1 MIITQ
6 MIFKIIDDIRLIYP
20 LTYAFKALQNSFFFF
35 FFKDINVPLMPCFI
49 YYTIC
54 LVSSSLETVKRVS
67 VKLKFLQTMSNS
79 ESGSF

>member
-20 LTYAFKALQNSFFFF
+20 LTYAFKVLQKFF

-54 LVSSSLETVKRVS
+54 LVSSSLETFKRVS